1 LTQWVRYYPQ
11 ACEYATT
18 RSWRISRR
26 QRDGIWLSLVA
37 DGRRRSTQP
46 FANGVCRG
54 EVEGRFSL
62 PVSRG
67 CIGAFQQEQT
77 HDCVIPRRRGGME
90 RRSSVFRG
98 SIDIGAEP
106 HEEVHFVVAPFRG
119 SEVQR
124 RQPVTITEIEVGGRP
139 LLYPSP
145 SSIPCPLAV
154 LRKVCGR
161 RGGMPP
167 PAAEI
172 HQRARESSHPED
184 KPDTAFWPREL
195 SKGDTVPQR
204 CSLAPLHNLE
214 STSGQ
219 NGKKSQR
226 TSLSFLIVR
235 LCPGSKF

>member
-1 LTQWVRYYPQ
+1 MRVSPSFHVT
-11 ACEYATT
+11 AG
-18 RSWRISRR
+18 RS
-26 QRDGIWLSLVA
+26 
-37 DGRRRSTQP
+37 RSTQS
-46 FANGVCRG
+46 FANGVCCG
-54 EVEGRFSL
+54 EVERSFSIL
-62 PVSRG
+62 VSRG
-67 CIGAFQQEQT
+67 RIGAFQQEQSNNR
-77 HDCVIPRRRGGME
+77 VIPRRRGDVQ
-90 RRSSVFRG
+90 RRSSVVARG
-98 SIDIGAEP
+98 VDIGAES
-106 HEEVHFVVAPFRG
+106 HEEVHYVVAPFRG

-184 KPDTAFWPREL
+184 KPGTAFWPREV

-219 NGKKSQR
+219 NGKKSQ
-226 TSLSFLIVR
+226 TASLSFLIVP